1 MVIRRGTIA
10 VVANSKVF
18 GAMEI
23 SNKAF
28 EVGVMEL
35 GGAGRKLGKSGNGI
49 SDIQTAGDIAVH
61 QFTEKGAK
69 REVSFVFKFAVFRRA
84 FCGTTSTIT
93 KERFVHF
100 VYAVFREGRRRS
112 VTRFSN
118 GKIIFPFMGSNDA
131 VNVVGA

>member
-35 GGAGRKLGKSGNGI
+35 GGAGRKLGKSGDGI

-61 QFTEKGAK
+61 
-69 REVSFVFKFAVFRRA
+69 
-84 FCGTTSTIT
+84 
-93 KERFVHF
+93 
-100 VYAVFREGRRRS
+100 
-112 VTRFSN
+112 
-118 GKIIFPFMGSNDA
+118 
-131 VNVVGA
+131 